1 MPFIFSALLQLTG
14 ESFLPFLDDT
24 LNQIFRSLEKRERFT
39 TRPFI
44 LILRDI
50 VRCFAL
56 KAPQKTKETDSKCVF
71 LGAENGK
78 GEGLSKDSIIHDL
91 HEHKNYKSGSTYDA
105 TGSMSKEEKAK
116 FLKDYFHEK
125 SKEFKKEESHDDEDD
140 DINSDGDENERME
153 DEEAESEKKKE
164 ETRDMPK
171 LMMTKRILETCVHHL
186 GSRDLSV
193 KLAALDAISKAI
205 VVMDNEGGNAPNAE
219 DGQVILWPLLH
230 LCWDPLCLR
239 LEDSDKSV
247 SLKALDVLRVISVH
261 SGGFLS
267 QRISTTALPRLVERI
282 TALTP
287 KASDYSFMW
296 TAKEKEAI
304 LSCLVNLYKVTN
316 PTSQHAYEMTTALLP
331 FLLSD
336 ASTRLADL

>member
-1 MPFIFSALLQLTG
+1 M
-14 ESFLPFLDDT
+14 
-24 LNQIFRSLEKRERFT
+24 
-39 TRPFI
+39 
-44 LILRDI
+44 
-50 VRCFAL
+50 RCFAL
-56 KAPQKTKETDSKCVF
+56 KAPPSKEANTKCVF

-78 GEGLSKDSIIHDL
+78 DDSLSKDSILHDL
-91 HEHKNYKSGSTYDA
+91 REHMKYKSGSTCDA
-105 TGSMSKEEKAK
+105 TASMSKEEKAK

-125 SKEFKKEESHDDEDD
+125 SKEFKKDDENHDDEDD
-140 DINSDGDENERME
+140 DDNVNE
-153 DEEAESEKKKE
+153 EEEEEEVEPKKE

-171 LMMTKRILETCVHHL
+171 LLMTKRILETCVHHL

-205 VVMDNEGGNAPNAE
+205 VVMDNEGGNSPNAE

-296 TAKEKEAI
+296 TAKEKESI

-316 PTSQHAYEMTTALLP
+316 PTSQHAYKMTAALLP
-331 FLLSD
+331 FLSD
-336 ASTRLADL
+336 TSARLAEL